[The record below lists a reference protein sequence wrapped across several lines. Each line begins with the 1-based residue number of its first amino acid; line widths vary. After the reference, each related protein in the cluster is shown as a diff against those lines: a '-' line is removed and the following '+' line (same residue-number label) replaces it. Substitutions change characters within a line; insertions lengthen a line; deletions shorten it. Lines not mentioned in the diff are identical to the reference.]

1 MYYWFASKDKESGY
15 ARKDSGHC
23 RKIDNV
29 HRLSSL
35 GRAESAAVCTI
46 HSLHFG
52 KSGTQFVRDVTFSGF
67 SAPSWHRQLLLE
79 QSGIRQPVFVWSAI
93 QPKPD
98 SLMLLLMLLL
108 LVLVLTTPPALKPF
122 FPRKSSK

>member
-52 KSGTQFVRDVTFSGF
+52 KSGPTSLGMSLFLDSPLPTGTDSCCLSRAVSVSQSLSGLR
-67 SAPSWHRQLLLE
+67 SS
-79 QSGIRQPVFVWSAI
+79 QSQTHGCFC
-93 QPKPD
+93 
-98 SLMLLLMLLL
+98 
-108 LVLVLTTPPALKPF
+108 
-122 FPRKSSK
+122 